1 MNFITI
7 DKIVSIFKEEHFPNS
22 GERPYVFFGGWMHL
36 IFIADVDYFIIF
48 EMYDSQFVKISNLI
62 MHKLFFGF

>member
-36 IFIADVDYFIIF
+36 ILIVDVDF
-48 EMYDSQFVKISNLI
+48 L
-62 MHKLFFGF
+62 